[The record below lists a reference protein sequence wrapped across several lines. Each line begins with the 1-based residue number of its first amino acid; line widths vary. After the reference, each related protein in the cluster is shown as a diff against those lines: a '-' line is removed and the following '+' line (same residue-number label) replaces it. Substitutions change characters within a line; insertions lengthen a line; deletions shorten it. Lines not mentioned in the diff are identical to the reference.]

1 MTKLQFEND
10 KEFENY
16 ISGGN
21 YEVSKLI
28 VKTAEKLKASKK
40 QELVIAKVYTKEDGM
55 IYEITLNKKDV
66 VNTLKQNI
74 NIYER
79 EEDYIG
85 CQKIVDL
92 INYFQKH

>member
-1 MTKLQFEND
+1 MVELYFDTD

-28 VKTAEKLKASKK
+28 VKTAEELKSSGE
-40 QELVIAKVYTKEDGM
+40 QELTIAKVHTYDSDK
-55 IYEITLNKKDV
+55 IYEITLEKKHVID
-66 VNTLKQNI
+66 TLKQNL

-92 INYFQKH
+92 INHFKNT